1 MILPVNVP
9 ASSRA
14 GWLGGGF
21 RHRVTGSRA
30 SLAKSVRG
38 ACHSEGMDAFA
49 LILALLML
57 MVGAAAGAGFA
68 FVMFRRRTAAL
79 EEDFDGVSARLSEV
93 SSQFAAADAERRL
106 LAAQNRELGDARNQ
120 DGSVLR
126 ALAPVAE
133 KLTAVQQQ
141 VSLLERDRLEQ
152 YGQLAQQLQ
161 EARLSD
167 EQLLR
172 STHALE
178 SALRSNSARGQWGEV
193 QLRRVVE
200 AAGMLRH
207 VDFHE
212 QLHSSGSASENT
224 VRPDLVVQLPGAKQL
239 VVDAKVPLTAYLE
252 AQDLGGS
259 GGRSPGHGSS
269 NHQALLAAHAKAL
282 KAHVDALSTKKYWD
296 IPGNTPELVIC
307 FLPAESILAAAL
319 TADPALLDYAL
330 TKNVVLASPGTL
342 LAVLKSVAFTWRQD
356 VLTDSARELF
366 DLAQQLYERMGT
378 LGENVSKLGS
388 SLKTS
393 VDRYNSM
400 VGTLEARVLPT
411 ARKLNALDAAG
422 LAGPLV
428 VEATPRSVAAPE
440 LQTGSRSPEAAF
452 RNGDGHEGDAEDSA
466 A

>member
-1 MILPVNVP
+1 
-9 ASSRA
+9 
-14 GWLGGGF
+14 
-21 RHRVTGSRA
+21 
-30 SLAKSVRG
+30 
-38 ACHSEGMDAFA
+38 MDAFA

-57 MVGAAAGAGFA
+57 LIGAVAGGGFA
-68 FVMFRRRTAAL
+68 FVVLRRRSVGL
-79 EEDFDGVSARLSEV
+79 EQDFDGLSARLSETTA
-93 SSQFAAADAERRL
+93 QLAAADAERRL
-106 LAAQNRELGDARNQ
+106 LAAQNRELGDARSQ

-133 KLTAVQQQ
+133 KLSAVQQQ

-212 QLHSSGSASENT
+212 QVHSTGSDSA

-252 AQDLGGS
+252 AQELGAS
-259 GGRSPGHGSS
+259 GRAG
-269 NHQALLAAHAKAL
+269 QAAAGTTGQGPLLAAHAKAL
-282 KAHVDALSTKKYWD
+282 KAHVDALSGKKYWD
-296 IPGNTPELVIC
+296 IPGNAPELVIC

-330 TKNVVLASPGTL
+330 SRNVVLASPGTL

-366 DLAQQLYERMGT
+366 ELAQQLYERMGT

-411 ARKLNALDAAG
+411 ARKLNAMDAAG
-422 LAGPLV
+422 LTAPV
-428 VEATPRSVAAPE
+428 TVEVTPRSVAAPE
-440 LQTGSRSPEAAF
+440 LQYEAPSLAATGPAE
-452 RNGDGHEGDAEDSA
+452 EGESA

>member
-1 MILPVNVP
+1 
-9 ASSRA
+9 
-14 GWLGGGF
+14 
-21 RHRVTGSRA
+21 
-30 SLAKSVRG
+30 
-38 ACHSEGMDAFA
+38 MDAFA

-57 MVGAAAGAGFA
+57 LIGAAAGGGFA
-68 FVMFRRRTAAL
+68 FVVLRRRAIGL
-79 EEDFDGVSARLSEV
+79 EQDFDGLSARLSETTA
-93 SSQFAAADAERRL
+93 QLAAADAERRL
-106 LAAQNRELGDARNQ
+106 LAAQNRELGDARAQ

-133 KLTAVQQQ
+133 KLSAVQQQ

-212 QLHSSGSASENT
+212 QVHSSGSDTA

-252 AQDLGGS
+252 AQELGAS
-259 GGRSPGHGSS
+259 GRAGHASAGTAG
-269 NHQALLAAHAKAL
+269 QGPLLVAHAKAL
-282 KAHVDALSTKKYWD
+282 KSHVDALSGKKYWD
-296 IPGNTPELVIC
+296 IPGNAPELVIC

-330 TKNVVLASPGTL
+330 SRNVVLASPGTL

-366 DLAQQLYERMGT
+366 ELAQQLYERMGT

-411 ARKLNALDAAG
+411 ARKLNAMDTAG
-422 LAGPLV
+422 LAAPV
-428 VEATPRSVAAPE
+428 TVEVTPRSVAAPE
-440 LQTGSRSPEAAF
+440 LQYEAPAVAAA
-452 RNGDGHEGDAEDSA
+452 GPAEAGESA

>member
-1 MILPVNVP
+1 MELSDNRPRTGNV
-9 ASSRA
+9 
-14 GWLGGGF
+14 
-21 RHRVTGSRA
+21 T
-30 SLAKSVRG
+30 G
-38 ACHSEGMDAFA
+38 ACHSEAMDAFS

-57 MVGAAAGAGFA
+57 LVGAVAGAAA
-68 FVMFRRRTAAL
+68 VYVTLRRRYLAA
-79 EEDFDGVSARLSEV
+79 EQDFDAVSARLSDV
-93 SSQFAAADAERRL
+93 SAQFAAADAERRL
-106 LAAQNRELGDARNQ
+106 LSAQNRELGESRNQ

-207 VDFHE
+207 VDFQE
-212 QLHSSGSASENT
+212 QLHSSSAENSL
-224 VRPDLVVQLPGAKQL
+224 RPDLVVQLPGGKQL
-239 VVDAKVPLTAYLE
+239 VVDAKVPLSSYLA
-252 AQDLGGS
+252 AQELSPSSGGS
-259 GGRSPGHGSS
+259 LQLGAATGSQ
-269 NHQALLAAHAKAL
+269 QAHLSAHAKAL
-282 KAHVDALSTKKYWD
+282 KAHVDALGNKKYWD
-296 IPGNTPELVIC
+296 IPGNSPEVVVC

-319 TADPALLDYAL
+319 TADPALLDHAL
-330 TKNVVLASPGTL
+330 SRNVVLASPGTL
-342 LAVLKSVAFTWRQD
+342 LAVLKAVAFTWRQD
-356 VLTDSARELF
+356 VLTDTARELF
-366 DLAQQLYERMGT
+366 ELARQLYDRMGT
-378 LGENVSKLGS
+378 LGENVTKLGS

-400 VGTLEARVLPT
+400 VGTLEARILPT
-411 ARKLNALDAAG
+411 ARKLNALDAEG
-422 LAGPLV
+422 LTTPAA
-428 VEATPRSVAAPE
+428 VEAAPRSVTAPE
-440 LQTGSRSPEAAF
+440 LQSGPRAGSR
-452 RNGDGHEGDAEDSA
+452 EDVEESA

>member
-1 MILPVNVP
+1 
-9 ASSRA
+9 
-14 GWLGGGF
+14 
-21 RHRVTGSRA
+21 
-30 SLAKSVRG
+30 
-38 ACHSEGMDAFA
+38 MDAFA

-57 MVGAAAGAGFA
+57 LVGAVAGAA
-68 FVMFRRRTAAL
+68 VVYVLLRRRNLAL
-79 EEDFDGVSARLSEV
+79 EQDFDGVSARLSQV
-93 SSQFAAADAERRL
+93 GAQFAAADAERRL
-106 LAAQNRELGDARNQ
+106 LSAQNRELGESRNQ

-212 QLHSSGSASENT
+212 QLHSAGGENS
-224 VRPDLVVQLPGAKQL
+224 VRPDLVVQLPGQKQL
-239 VVDAKVPLTAYLE
+239 VVDAKVPLASYLE
-252 AQDLGGS
+252 AQELGT
-259 GGRSPGHGSS
+259 GGRSGGPSPAGQ
-269 NHQALLAAHAKAL
+269 QAHLVAHAKAL
-282 KAHVDALSTKKYWD
+282 KAHVDALSNKKYWD
-296 IPGNTPELVIC
+296 IPGNSPELVVC

-319 TADPALLDYAL
+319 SADPALLDYAL
-330 TKNVVLASPGTL
+330 SKNVVLASPGTL

-366 DLAQQLYERMGT
+366 ELAHQLYERMGT
-378 LGENVSKLGS
+378 LGENVTKLGA

-422 LAGPLV
+422 LATPAA
-428 VEATPRSVAAPE
+428 VEVTPRSVAAPE
-440 LQTGSRSPEAAF
+440 LQPGSGSPTEF
-452 RNGDGHEGDAEDSA
+452 RREPEHESGESA

>member
-1 MILPVNVP
+1 MD
-9 ASSRA
+9 
-14 GWLGGGF
+14 GF
-21 RHRVTGSRA
+21 GLV
-30 SLAKSVRG
+30 
-38 ACHSEGMDAFA
+38 
-49 LILALLML
+49 LALLML
-57 MVGAAAGAGFA
+57 LVGAAVGLAAGYVA
-68 FVMFRRRTAAL
+68 FRRRGAGL
-79 EEDFDGVSARLSEV
+79 EEDFDAVSSRLSEV
-93 SSQFAAADAERRL
+93 TAQLAAADAERRL
-106 LAAQNRELGDARNQ
+106 LSVQNRELGESRSQ
-120 DGSVLR
+120 DGNVLR

-212 QLHSSGSASENT
+212 QQHSTGGGNA
-224 VRPDLVVQLPGAKQL
+224 VRPDLVVQLPGGKQL
-239 VVDAKVPLTAYLE
+239 VVDAKVPLGSYLE
-252 AQDLGGS
+252 AQDLGS
-259 GGRSPGHGSS
+259 SAGRQQQGPALNGQ
-269 NHQALLAAHAKAL
+269 NALLAAHAKAL
-282 KAHVDALSTKKYWD
+282 KSHVDALSNKKYWE
-296 IPGNTPELVIC
+296 IPGNSPELVIC
-307 FLPAESILAAAL
+307 FLPAESILAAARA
-319 TADPALLDYAL
+319 ADAGLLDYAL
-330 TKNVVLASPGTL
+330 NKNVVLASPGTL

-366 DLAQQLYERMGT
+366 ELARQLYERMGT
-378 LGENVSKLGS
+378 LGDNVTKLGS

-411 ARKLNALDAAG
+411 ARKLNALEAEG
-422 LAGPLV
+422 LTTPPAIEV
-428 VEATPRSVAAPE
+428 TPRSVAAPE
-440 LQTGSRSPEAAF
+440 LQSE
-452 RNGDGHEGDAEDSA
+452 ESA

>member
-1 MILPVNVP
+1 
-9 ASSRA
+9 
-14 GWLGGGF
+14 
-21 RHRVTGSRA
+21 
-30 SLAKSVRG
+30 
-38 ACHSEGMDAFA
+38 MDAFA

-57 MVGAAAGAGFA
+57 LVGAVAGAAAGYVFL
-68 FVMFRRRTAAL
+68 RRRYRAV
-79 EEDFDGVSARLSEV
+79 EQDFDGVSARLSEV
-93 SSQFAAADAERRL
+93 NAQLAAADAERRL
-106 LAAQNRELGDARNQ
+106 LAAQNRELGESRTQ

-212 QLHSSGSASENT
+212 QLHSAGTDSS

-239 VVDAKVPLTAYLE
+239 VVDAKVPLGSYLE
-252 AQDLGGS
+252 AQELGAAGQ
-259 GGRSPGHGSS
+259 RSPQHGPQGQ
-269 NHQALLAAHAKAL
+269 QALLAAHAKAL
-282 KAHVDALSTKKYWD
+282 KAHVDALSNKKYWD
-296 IPGNTPELVIC
+296 IPGNSPELVVC

-319 TADPALLDYAL
+319 SADPALLDYAL
-330 TKNVVLASPGTL
+330 SKNVVLASPGTL

-366 DLAQQLYERMGT
+366 ELARQLYERMGT
-378 LGENVSKLGS
+378 LGENVTKLGT

-411 ARKLNALDAAG
+411 ARKLNALDTAG
-422 LAGPLV
+422 LTSPAS

-440 LQTGSRSPEAAF
+440 LQSGNDAA
-452 RNGDGHEGDAEDSA
+452 ETA

>member
-1 MILPVNVP
+1 
-9 ASSRA
+9 
-14 GWLGGGF
+14 
-21 RHRVTGSRA
+21 
-30 SLAKSVRG
+30 
-38 ACHSEGMDAFA
+38 MDAFA

-57 MVGAAAGAGFA
+57 LVGAVAGASAAYVFL
-68 FVMFRRRTAAL
+68 RRRYQAV
-79 EEDFDGVSARLSEV
+79 EQDFDGVSARLAEV
-93 SSQFAAADAERRL
+93 NAQFAAADAERRL
-106 LAAQNRELGDARNQ
+106 LAAQNRELGESRTQ

-212 QLHSSGSASENT
+212 QLHSAATDSS

-239 VVDAKVPLTAYLE
+239 VVDAKVPLAAYLE
-252 AQDLGGS
+252 AQELGAAAGQRAPQR
-259 GGRSPGHGSS
+259 GPNG
-269 NHQALLAAHAKAL
+269 QQVLLAAHAKAL
-282 KAHVDALSTKKYWD
+282 KAHVDALSNKKYWD
-296 IPGNTPELVIC
+296 IPGNSPELVVC

-319 TADPALLDYAL
+319 SADPALLDYAL
-330 TKNVVLASPGTL
+330 SKNVVLASPGTL

-366 DLAQQLYERMGT
+366 ELAHQLYERMGT
-378 LGENVSKLGS
+378 LGENVTKLGT

-411 ARKLNALDAAG
+411 ARKLNSLDAAG
-422 LAGPLV
+422 LTTPV
-428 VEATPRSVAAPE
+428 SIEATPRSVAAPE
-440 LQTGSRSPEAAF
+440 LQSAHDAA
-452 RNGDGHEGDAEDSA
+452 ESA

>member
-1 MILPVNVP
+1 M
-9 ASSRA
+9 
-14 GWLGGGF
+14 
-21 RHRVTGSRA
+21 
-30 SLAKSVRG
+30 
-38 ACHSEGMDAFA
+38 
-49 LILALLML
+49 LL
-57 MVGAAAGAGFA
+57 VGAVAGAA
-68 FVMFRRRTAAL
+68 VVYLLVRRRTLAV
-79 EEDFDGVSARLSEV
+79 EQDFDAVSGRLSEV
-93 SSQFAAADAERRL
+93 SAQFAAADAERRL
-106 LAAQNRELGDARNQ
+106 LAAQNRELGESRNQ

-141 VSLLERDRLEQ
+141 VALLERDRLEQ

-212 QLHSSGSASENT
+212 QVHSGPHGPAAEAS
-224 VRPDLVVQLPGAKQL
+224 VRPDLVVQLPGQKQL
-239 VVDAKVPLTAYLE
+239 VVDAKVPLASYLA
-252 AQDLGGS
+252 AQELGASAPGQQHAQVLGGQ
-259 GGRSPGHGSS
+259 
-269 NHQALLAAHAKAL
+269 QAHLLAHAKAL
-282 KAHVDALSTKKYWD
+282 KAHVDALSGKKYWD
-296 IPGNTPELVIC
+296 IPGNSPELVVC

-319 TADPALLDYAL
+319 SADPALLDYAL
-330 TKNVVLASPGTL
+330 SRNVVLASPSTL

-366 DLAQQLYERMGT
+366 ELAHQLYERMGT
-378 LGENVSKLGS
+378 LGENVTKLGA

-411 ARKLNALDAAG
+411 ARKLNALDATG
-422 LAGPLV
+422 LATPAA
-428 VEATPRSVAAPE
+428 VEVTPRSVAAPE
-440 LQTGSRSPEAAF
+440 LQPG
-452 RNGDGHEGDAEDSA
+452 NGPAEEDRESA

>member
-1 MILPVNVP
+1 
-9 ASSRA
+9 
-14 GWLGGGF
+14 
-21 RHRVTGSRA
+21 
-30 SLAKSVRG
+30 
-38 ACHSEGMDAFA
+38 MDAFA

-57 MVGAAAGAGFA
+57 LLGAVIGAACTY
-68 FVMFRRRTAAL
+68 VVFRRRSVAL
-79 EEDFDGVSARLSEV
+79 EQDFDGVSARLSAV
-93 SSQFAAADAERRL
+93 NAQFAAADAERRL
-106 LAAQNRELGDARNQ
+106 LSAQNRELGESRNQ

-212 QLHSSGSASENT
+212 QHHSTGSGNA
-224 VRPDLVVQLPGAKQL
+224 VRPDLVVQLPGQKQL
-239 VVDAKVPLTAYLE
+239 VVDAKVPLAAYLE
-252 AQDLGGS
+252 AQDLGPAS
-259 GGRSPGHGSS
+259 GRQQHGPALTGQS
-269 NHQALLAAHAKAL
+269 ALLTAHAKAL
-282 KAHVDALSTKKYWD
+282 KSHVDALSNKKYWD
-296 IPGNTPELVIC
+296 IPGNSPELVVC

-319 TADPALLDYAL
+319 AADPGLLDYAL
-330 TKNVVLASPGTL
+330 NKNVVLASPSTL

-366 DLAQQLYERMGT
+366 ELARQLYERMGT
-378 LGENVSKLGS
+378 LGENVTKLGS

-411 ARKLNALDAAG
+411 ARKLNALEVEG
-422 LAGPLV
+422 LA
-428 VEATPRSVAAPE
+428 TPPAIEVTTRTVAAPE
-440 LQTGSRSPEAAF
+440 LQTE
-452 RNGDGHEGDAEDSA
+452 ESA

>member
-1 MILPVNVP
+1 
-9 ASSRA
+9 
-14 GWLGGGF
+14 
-21 RHRVTGSRA
+21 
-30 SLAKSVRG
+30 
-38 ACHSEGMDAFA
+38 MDAFA

-57 MVGAAAGAGFA
+57 LVGAVAGAAVVFLLI
-68 FVMFRRRTAAL
+68 RRRTLAV
-79 EEDFDGVSARLSEV
+79 EQDFDAVSARLSEV
-93 SSQFAAADAERRL
+93 SAQFAAADAERRL
-106 LAAQNRELGDARNQ
+106 LAVQNRDLGESRNQ

-133 KLTAVQQQ
+133 KLTAVQHQ

-212 QLHSSGSASENT
+212 QVHSGQQHSSATESSI
-224 VRPDLVVQLPGAKQL
+224 RPDLVVQLPGQKQL
-239 VVDAKVPLTAYLE
+239 VVDAKVPLTAYLA
-252 AQDLGGS
+252 AQELGASASGLQHAQSLGGQ
-259 GGRSPGHGSS
+259 
-269 NHQALLAAHAKAL
+269 QAHLLAHAKAL
-282 KAHVDALSTKKYWD
+282 KAHVDALSNKKYWD
-296 IPGNTPELVIC
+296 IPGNSPELVVC

-319 TADPALLDYAL
+319 SADPALLDYAL
-330 TKNVVLASPGTL
+330 SRNVVLASPSTL

-366 DLAQQLYERMGT
+366 ELAHQLYERMGT
-378 LGENVSKLGS
+378 LGENVTKLGA

-411 ARKLNALDAAG
+411 ARKLNALDATG
-422 LAGPLV
+422 LATPAA
-428 VEATPRSVAAPE
+428 VEVTPRSVAAPE
-440 LQTGSRSPEAAF
+440 LQPG
-452 RNGDGHEGDAEDSA
+452 SA
-466 A
+466 AGEDRESAA

>member
-1 MILPVNVP
+1 
-9 ASSRA
+9 
-14 GWLGGGF
+14 
-21 RHRVTGSRA
+21 
-30 SLAKSVRG
+30 
-38 ACHSEGMDAFA
+38 MDAFA

-57 MVGAAAGAGFA
+57 ILGAVIGAALTYVAL
-68 FVMFRRRTAAL
+68 RRRSVAL
-79 EEDFDGVSARLSEV
+79 EQDFDGVSARLSEV
-93 SSQFAAADAERRL
+93 SAQFAAADAERRL
-106 LAAQNRELGDARNQ
+106 LSAQNRELGESRNQ

-133 KLTAVQQQ
+133 RLTAVQQQ

-212 QLHSSGSASENT
+212 QQHTAGAGNA
-224 VRPDLVVQLPGAKQL
+224 VRPDLVVQLPGGKQL
-239 VVDAKVPLTAYLE
+239 VVDAKVPLGSYLE
-252 AQDLGGS
+252 AQDLGPSAGRQQQGS
-259 GGRSPGHGSS
+259 ALNGQ
-269 NHQALLAAHAKAL
+269 NALLAAHAKAL
-282 KAHVDALSTKKYWD
+282 KSHVDALSNKKYWE
-296 IPGNTPELVIC
+296 IPGNSPELVIC

-319 TADPALLDYAL
+319 AADAGLLDYAL
-330 TKNVVLASPGTL
+330 NKNVVLASPGTL

-366 DLAQQLYERMGT
+366 ELARQLYERMGT
-378 LGENVSKLGS
+378 LGENVTKLGS

-400 VGTLEARVLPT
+400 VGTLEARILPT
-411 ARKLNALDAAG
+411 ARKLNALEAEG
-422 LAGPLV
+422 LTTPPAIEV
-428 VEATPRSVAAPE
+428 TPRSVAAPE
-440 LQTGSRSPEAAF
+440 LQSE
-452 RNGDGHEGDAEDSA
+452 ESA

>member
-1 MILPVNVP
+1 
-9 ASSRA
+9 
-14 GWLGGGF
+14 
-21 RHRVTGSRA
+21 
-30 SLAKSVRG
+30 
-38 ACHSEGMDAFA
+38 MDAFA

-57 MVGAAAGAGFA
+57 LLGAVSGAVVT
-68 FVMFRRRTAAL
+68 FVMFRRRNLAL

-93 SSQFAAADAERRL
+93 SAQFAAADAERRL
-106 LAAQNRELGDARNQ
+106 LAAQNRELGESRNQ

-126 ALAPVAE
+126 ALGPVAE
-133 KLTAVQQQ
+133 KLSAVQQQ

-167 EQLLR
+167 AQLLR

-212 QLHSSGSASENT
+212 QLHSAGTDNS
-224 VRPDLVVQLPGAKQL
+224 VRPDLVVQLPGDKQL
-239 VVDAKVPLTAYLE
+239 VVDAKVPLSSYLQ
-252 AQDLGGS
+252 AQESVATDVRSQPAGGAN
-259 GGRSPGHGSS
+259 P
-269 NHQALLAAHAKAL
+269 QQLLLAAHAKAL
-282 KAHVDALSTKKYWD
+282 KAHVDSLSNKKYWD
-296 IPGNTPELVIC
+296 IPGNSPELVIC

-319 TADPALLDYAL
+319 GADPGLLDYAL
-330 TKNVVLASPGTL
+330 NKNVVLASPGTL

-366 DLAQQLYERMGT
+366 ELGQQLYERMGT
-378 LGENVSKLGS
+378 LGENVTKLGS

-393 VDRYNSM
+393 VDRYNSL

-411 ARKLNALDAAG
+411 ARKLNALDASG
-422 LAGPLV
+422 LATPAA
-428 VEATPRSVAAPE
+428 VEVTPRSIAAPE
-440 LQTGSRSPEAAF
+440 LQ
-452 RNGDGHEGDAEDSA
+452 AELREEESA

>member
-1 MILPVNVP
+1 
-9 ASSRA
+9 
-14 GWLGGGF
+14 
-21 RHRVTGSRA
+21 
-30 SLAKSVRG
+30 
-38 ACHSEGMDAFA
+38 MDAFA

-57 MVGAAAGAGFA
+57 LLGAAVGAACTY
-68 FVMFRRRTAAL
+68 VVFRRRTVAL
-79 EEDFDGVSARLSEV
+79 EQDFDAVSARLSDV

-106 LAAQNRELGDARNQ
+106 LSAQNRELGESRNQ

-212 QLHSSGSASENT
+212 QHHSTGSGSA
-224 VRPDLVVQLPGAKQL
+224 VRPDLVVQLPGDKQL
-239 VVDAKVPLTAYLE
+239 VVDAKVPLAAYLE
-252 AQDLGGS
+252 AQDLGPSS
-259 GGRSPGHGSS
+259 GRQQHGPALTGQ
-269 NHQALLAAHAKAL
+269 NALLTAHAKAL
-282 KAHVDALSTKKYWD
+282 KSHVDALSNKKYWD
-296 IPGNTPELVIC
+296 IPGNSPELVIC

-319 TADPALLDYAL
+319 AADPGLLDYAL
-330 TKNVVLASPGTL
+330 NKNVVLASPSTL

-366 DLAQQLYERMGT
+366 ELARQLYERMGT
-378 LGENVSKLGS
+378 LGDNVTKLGS

-411 ARKLNALDAAG
+411 ARKLNALEVEG
-422 LAGPLV
+422 LA
-428 VEATPRSVAAPE
+428 TPPAIEVTTRTVAAPE
-440 LQTGSRSPEAAF
+440 LQ
-452 RNGDGHEGDAEDSA
+452 AEDSA